1 MTPAKVRA
9 GPVVAHPGRTSSPL
23 PIRYRSSRLRYRSI
37 KATNPTSEF
46 VDSASNEKGRTMTT
60 DLLATEFS
68 DREWPFE
75 ISVESFTAA
84 HAVVRVS
91 GSADMVTS
99 PQLLAVINAAINN
112 YSVVV
117 LDLSQVEFFSSAAID
132 VVFEA
137 YARRPDS
144 FRVFA
149 PVRPAR
155 QVLELFA
162 DERLLTESPAPVVD
176 IRRAPGL
183 QDAS

>member
-1 MTPAKVRA
+1 MTAD
-9 GPVVAHPGRTSSPL
+9 
-23 PIRYRSSRLRYRSI
+23 
-37 KATNPTSEF
+37 F
-46 VDSASNEKGRTMTT
+46 
-60 DLLATEFS
+60 LATEFS

-75 ISVESFTAA
+75 ISVESFTEA

-91 GSADMVTS
+91 GNADMVTS
-99 PQLLAVINAAINN
+99 PQLLAVINAAMTN
-112 YSVVV
+112 YSEVV
-117 LDLSQVEFFSSAAID
+117 LDLSQVNFFSSAAID

-162 DERLLTESPAPVVD
+162 DERPLTEAPAPVVD